1 MAWVRLETRF
11 CRASHG
17 LRAATSENCSA
28 FARDAQ
34 FWRPILL
41 HRGVSFQVQVAGSR
55 HASARRSSFL
65 FSGSKLHTVKAYGIS
80 AKATSA
86 FLTDQVQDGKSYST
100 GGGGAVLCSITGIEQ
115 KGPTG
120 QDEEVVE
127 PKERL
132 GTGSL
137 GVRIFSPKLKEGLI
151 DGKIATTE
159 ESLRGGK
166 GRPKSNGEVKA
177 RELTSEVE
185 VARTGGSVGTTTAS
199 DQQVDTRRIED
210 TKQESGQKGPV
221 SEQAQVVERGIDSAV
236 VRDGEEASRNK
247 TLALSERLLE
257 LQKRSGRDP
266 SKPGRGKEQLPVRP
280 PQRVWRKERVSASAP
295 TLEDGSGRQLTLV
308 EERALVNVFARR

>member
-17 LRAATSENCSA
+17 LRAATSKNCSA
-28 FARDAQ
+28 FARDAY

-41 HRGVSFQVQVAGSR
+41 HKGVSFQVQVAGSR

-65 FSGSKLHTVKAYGIS
+65 YFGPKLLAVKAYGLS

-86 FLTDQVQDGKSYST
+86 FLTDQVPVQDYST
-100 GGGGAVLCSITGIEQ
+100 GEGGAAVCSIKRIEQ

-120 QDEEVVE
+120 QDEEMIE

-137 GVRIFSPKLKEGLI
+137 GVRIFQPKPNVESV
-151 DGKIATTE
+151 DNRFATTD
-159 ESLRGGK
+159 ESSRGGK
-166 GRPKSNGEVKA
+166 GRPKSNGEIKA
-177 RELTSEVE
+177 RERGSEGE
-185 VARTGGSVGTTTAS
+185 VVRTGGSVSTTTAS
-199 DQQVDTRRIED
+199 DQLVVTRHIED
-210 TKQESGQKGPV
+210 SKQEYGQNGPV
-221 SEQAQVVERGIDSAV
+221 SEQGQGAKRGFDSAV
-236 VRDGEEASRNK
+236 AGDGEEASRKK

-266 SKPGRGKEQLPVRP
+266 LKSGRVKEQPPVRP

-295 TLEDGSGRQLTLV
+295 KLEDGSGRQLTLV